1 MPKNSESLNRSLF
14 DLLHSKGFDPTMLD
28 TSGKEIPTPEE
39 AEVFQFNFIKDGE
52 DYGKVTISIDGMHKL
67 CIYFSDEV
75 ADSEKE
81 ESHGEDESWYKVLNQ
96 LKRFAQKYQLS
107 FELKN
112 VDHLKHDMAKRE
124 YMKKQERISEG
135 YYPMGKK
142 ASYNDAVP
150 NVKIVIQHTRQIEE
164 GEQRYR
170 NIAKIFLENS
180 EGERFLA
187 PTIKPGVARVYGRL
201 IAEGDKPHGER
212 WNHVTSL
219 VEEYQKMGAFVRATR
234 NGQFNE
240 SAQRLVN
247 EGINHYQGLRET
259 LSRMTG
265 HRGYNTYFESWTPS
279 LMEEES
285 EENNLNELFV
295 QETLDPRI
303 ESVMPILNKL
313 QKKVAEMKE
322 VGELSEWADSLT
334 EAPGAETL
342 GHNVRTDAKN
352 LRAFDLEESE
362 DDIDD
367 PVVSSITRRIIRQ
380 HPELL
385 KHGPDKV
392 LAAIADVADFVGDV
406 EEIGSSDVSGWVKQV
421 ARQLNGVD
429 EGMFDKVKD
438 AVKTVGGKVLNKLG
452 HDDDTEL
459 LKKIQKDAGIPASAQ
474 HGKPNMGHSKDEER
488 LEELSPT
495 TIQSAAAK
503 RDAQKPEDMS
513 PATQRKDI
521 MTHMT
526 NRINMNNRPN
536 AVEEEDVEE
545 SALQASFG
553 IKKYG
558 KKGMEKLRAAGR
570 KHASKKTMQNIRAE
584 YSDKEKPVTEVAG
597 QLSIQ
602 QLATISDEA
611 LDNAYKYGRSSPGN
625 TFGWQANL
633 KSAQYAKQMI
643 DKGVTDIEAISDA
656 IHKGWNVTA
665 QAFVQNPEQFDDTAK
680 LQTAGKLEAK
690 LKQRAELMKKN
701 YSQLPE
707 EEKEKDRVVARAL
720 LQALKGQQ
728 GQQDV
733 SEGQEEF
740 NSLLRLLGEGW
751 KGELAGGTLGGV
763 SGTVAGSALGA
774 LAGGPVGAAIGGVVG
789 GAAGGTAGQM
799 AGRELTKEDQLN
811 EVAPL
816 LAAGARAIIPL
827 LSKVGPKL
835 GQMASGAG
843 KAGAEVVGK
852 TATGIGRGT
861 VDVAKSAAQSAAQ
874 NAGKV
879 GVGVGAYQAITDV
892 ADSVIGGVGEV
903 YRDAGKAAGA
913 IAQAVGDA
921 VDGKTIA
928 ELAGAAVK
936 YSIPIGILLAV
947 LYGGKKL
954 IDQVMSE
961 GADDTN
967 MGALGKMVG
976 AGTPNPSDFA
986 QGFKKTFEGQEDLD
1000 TIRRLL
1006 KK

>member
-14 DLLHSKGFDPTMLD
+14 ELLQSKGFDPTMLD

-81 ESHGEDESWYKVLNQ
+81 ETHGEDESWYKVLNQ

-279 LMEEES
+279 LMEDEV

-352 LRAFDLEESE
+352 LKAFDLEESE

-367 PVVSSITRRIIRQ
+367 PVVSAITRRIIRQ

-421 ARQLNGVD
+421 ERSLGSMDEGILDTVKKAGSKVFDKLGGGNEEDLIRKLQKDAGVTPTGKKPEFDVKAKELARSNPSDPGGNFMKGGKDLGIFKEEDMDEARVFGYDIKRVPDLKVSYDDAQELKNQLAMLEKVMMYATPDGMSPEIRSQVKNIYFKITNILKQNGLQESDLMSTD

-438 AVKTVGGKVLNKLG
+438 AVKKVGGKVLDKLG
-452 HDDDTEL
+452 HGSDEEL
-459 LKKIQKDAGIPASAQ
+459 LKKIQKDVGAPAGSQ
-474 HGKPNMGHSKDEER
+474 HGKPSM
-488 LEELSPT
+488 
-495 TIQSAAAK
+495 AK
-503 RDAQKPEDMS
+503 PNDDSDIVED
-513 PATQRKDI
+513 DI
-521 MTHMT
+521 
-526 NRINMNNRPN
+526 
-536 AVEEEDVEE
+536 EE

-558 KKGMEKLRAAGR
+558 KKGMEKLRAAGQ
-570 KHASKKTMQNIRAE
+570 KHASEKTMQNIRAE
-584 YSDKEKPVTEVAG
+584 YSDKEKPV
-597 QLSIQ
+597 S
-602 QLATISDEA
+602 
-611 LDNAYKYGRSSPGN
+611 
-625 TFGWQANL
+625 
-633 KSAQYAKQMI
+633 
-643 DKGVTDIEAISDA
+643 
-656 IHKGWNVTA
+656 
-665 QAFVQNPEQFDDTAK
+665 
-680 LQTAGKLEAK
+680 
-690 LKQRAELMKKN
+690 
-701 YSQLPE
+701 
-707 EEKEKDRVVARAL
+707 
-720 LQALKGQQ
+720 
-728 GQQDV
+728 
-733 SEGQEEF
+733 
-740 NSLLRLLGEGW
+740 
-751 KGELAGGTLGGV
+751 
-763 SGTVAGSALGA
+763 
-774 LAGGPVGAAIGGVVG
+774 
-789 GAAGGTAGQM
+789 
-799 AGRELTKEDQLN
+799 
-811 EVAPL
+811 
-816 LAAGARAIIPL
+816 
-827 LSKVGPKL
+827 
-835 GQMASGAG
+835 
-843 KAGAEVVGK
+843 
-852 TATGIGRGT
+852 
-861 VDVAKSAAQSAAQ
+861 
-874 NAGKV
+874 
-879 GVGVGAYQAITDV
+879 
-892 ADSVIGGVGEV
+892 
-903 YRDAGKAAGA
+903 
-913 IAQAVGDA
+913 
-921 VDGKTIA
+921 
-928 ELAGAAVK
+928 
-936 YSIPIGILLAV
+936 
-947 LYGGKKL
+947 
-954 IDQVMSE
+954 
-961 GADDTN
+961 
-967 MGALGKMVG
+967 
-976 AGTPNPSDFA
+976 
-986 QGFKKTFEGQEDLD
+986 EGQEDLD

>member
-14 DLLHSKGFDPTMLD
+14 ELLHSKGFDPTMLD

-39 AEVFQFNFIKDGE
+39 AEVFQFNFVKDGE
-52 DYGKVTISIDGMHKL
+52 DYGKVTISVDGLHKL
-67 CIYFSDEV
+67 CVYYSDDV
-75 ADSEKE
+75 ANSEKE
-81 ESHGEDESWYKVLNQ
+81 ETHGEDESWYKVLNQ

-107 FELKN
+107 FELRN

-150 NVKIVIQHTRQIEE
+150 NVKIVLQHTRQIEE

-187 PTIKPGVARVYGRL
+187 PTIKPGIARVYGRL

-265 HRGYNTYFESWTPS
+265 HRGYNSYFESWTPS
-279 LMEEES
+279 LMEDEV

-322 VGELSEWADSLT
+322 VNELAEWADSLT

-342 GHNVRTDAKN
+342 GHNVRTDANN

-367 PVVSSITRRIIRQ
+367 PVVNAITRRIIYQ

-421 ARQLNGVD
+421 AQSLGKYNQKPEFDVKAKELARSNPSDPAGNFMKGGKDLGIFKEELDEARVFGYDIKRVPDLKVSHDDAQELKNQLGMLRKVLMYATPDDMSSNARKQVSDIQYKIVDILHRNGLQESDLMSTD

-438 AVKTVGGKVLNKLG
+438 VVKKVGGKVLNKLG
-452 HDDDTEL
+452 HDDDSEL

-474 HGKPNMGHSKDEER
+474 HGKPNMGHPKDEER
-488 LEELSPT
+488 LEE
-495 TIQSAAAK
+495 
-503 RDAQKPEDMS
+503 D
-513 PATQRKDI
+513 
-521 MTHMT
+521 
-526 NRINMNNRPN
+526 
-536 AVEEEDVEE
+536 DVEE
-545 SALQASFG
+545 SALQAYLG
-553 IKKYG
+553 DKKYG
-558 KKGMEKLRAAGR
+558 KDGMDALRKAGQD
-570 KHASKKTMQNIRAE
+570 HASEKTMQNIRAKF
-584 YSDKEKPVTEVAG
+584 SKKEEPVTEG
-597 QLSIQ
+597 Q
-602 QLATISDEA
+602 D
-611 LDNAYKYGRSSPGN
+611 
-625 TFGWQANL
+625 
-633 KSAQYAKQMI
+633 
-643 DKGVTDIEAISDA
+643 
-656 IHKGWNVTA
+656 
-665 QAFVQNPEQFDDTAK
+665 
-680 LQTAGKLEAK
+680 
-690 LKQRAELMKKN
+690 
-701 YSQLPE
+701 
-707 EEKEKDRVVARAL
+707 
-720 LQALKGQQ
+720 
-728 GQQDV
+728 
-733 SEGQEEF
+733 
-740 NSLLRLLGEGW
+740 
-751 KGELAGGTLGGV
+751 
-763 SGTVAGSALGA
+763 
-774 LAGGPVGAAIGGVVG
+774 
-789 GAAGGTAGQM
+789 
-799 AGRELTKEDQLN
+799 
-811 EVAPL
+811 
-816 LAAGARAIIPL
+816 
-827 LSKVGPKL
+827 
-835 GQMASGAG
+835 
-843 KAGAEVVGK
+843 
-852 TATGIGRGT
+852 
-861 VDVAKSAAQSAAQ
+861 
-874 NAGKV
+874 
-879 GVGVGAYQAITDV
+879 
-892 ADSVIGGVGEV
+892 
-903 YRDAGKAAGA
+903 
-913 IAQAVGDA
+913 
-921 VDGKTIA
+921 
-928 ELAGAAVK
+928 
-936 YSIPIGILLAV
+936 
-947 LYGGKKL
+947 
-954 IDQVMSE
+954 
-961 GADDTN
+961 
-967 MGALGKMVG
+967 
-976 AGTPNPSDFA
+976 
-986 QGFKKTFEGQEDLD
+986 DLD

>member
-14 DLLHSKGFDPTMLD
+14 NLLHSKGFDPTMLD

-52 DYGKVTISIDGMHKL
+52 DYGKVTISIDGLHKL
-67 CIYFSDEV
+67 CVYFSDEV
-75 ADSEKE
+75 ANSEKE
-81 ESHGEDESWYKVLNQ
+81 ETHGEDESWYKVLNQ

-112 VDHLKHDMAKRE
+112 IDHLKHDMAKRE

-265 HRGYNTYFESWTPS
+265 HRGYNKYFESWTPS
-279 LMEEES
+279 LMEDET

-352 LRAFDLEESE
+352 LKAFDLEEDDLDEGAAVDAYMAGKSPALAHFADKLDKE
-362 DDIDD
+362 IDEGFDDIDD

-474 HGKPNMGHSKDEER
+474 HGKPNMGHSKDEEM
-488 LEELSPT
+488 LDEIDMDTLNQVASHAVNTLGKPGAMAA
-495 TIQSAAAK
+495 SAAGGAAIGATVGK
-503 RDAQKPEDMS
+503 GITKVVDYLKKKKEQKAFDKNNQQVAED
-513 PATQRKDI
+513 DI
-521 MTHMT
+521 
-526 NRINMNNRPN
+526 
-536 AVEEEDVEE
+536 EE
-545 SALQASFG
+545 SALQAYLG
-553 IKKYG
+553 DKKYG
-558 KKGMEKLRAAGR
+558 KDGMDALRKAGQE
-570 KHASKKTMQNIRAE
+570 HASEKTMQNIRAK
-584 YSDKEKPVTEVAG
+584 YSKKEEPVAEEVDTG
-597 QLSIQ
+597 QYD
-602 QLATISDEA
+602 AV
-611 LDNAYKYGRSSPGN
+611 KSSPKGDN
-625 TFGWQANL
+625 DQNWDKPFRE
-633 KSAQYAKQMI
+633 KIKQYAK
-643 DKGVTDIEAISDA
+643 E
-656 IHKGWNVTA
+656 
-665 QAFVQNPEQFDDTAK
+665 
-680 LQTAGKLEAK
+680 LEK
-690 LKQRAELMKKN
+690 RQK
-701 YSQLPE
+701 
-707 EEKEKDRVVARAL
+707 EKEQGVAESEFAGDYATGEAGQWRN
-720 LQALKGQQ
+720 KGPKAHKPATI
-728 GQQDV
+728 GDLV
-733 SEGQEEF
+733 GEGQ
-740 NSLLRLLGEGW
+740 
-751 KGELAGGTLGGV
+751 
-763 SGTVAGSALGA
+763 
-774 LAGGPVGAAIGGVVG
+774 
-789 GAAGGTAGQM
+789 
-799 AGRELTKEDQLN
+799 D
-811 EVAPL
+811 
-816 LAAGARAIIPL
+816 
-827 LSKVGPKL
+827 
-835 GQMASGAG
+835 
-843 KAGAEVVGK
+843 
-852 TATGIGRGT
+852 
-861 VDVAKSAAQSAAQ
+861 
-874 NAGKV
+874 
-879 GVGVGAYQAITDV
+879 
-892 ADSVIGGVGEV
+892 
-903 YRDAGKAAGA
+903 
-913 IAQAVGDA
+913 
-921 VDGKTIA
+921 
-928 ELAGAAVK
+928 
-936 YSIPIGILLAV
+936 
-947 LYGGKKL
+947 
-954 IDQVMSE
+954 
-961 GADDTN
+961 
-967 MGALGKMVG
+967 
-976 AGTPNPSDFA
+976 
-986 QGFKKTFEGQEDLD
+986 DLD

>member
-52 DYGKVTISIDGMHKL
+52 DYGKVTISVDGLHKL
-67 CIYFSDEV
+67 CIYYSDEV
-75 ADSEKE
+75 ANSEKE

-170 NIAKIFLENS
+170 NIAKIFLENQ

-247 EGINHYQGLRET
+247 EGVNHYQGLRET

-265 HRGYNTYFESWTPS
+265 HRGYNAYFESWTPS
-279 LMEEES
+279 LMEDETEES
-285 EENNLNELFV
+285 NLNELFV

-322 VGELSEWADSLT
+322 VNELSEWADSLT

-342 GHNVRTDAKN
+342 AHNVRTDAKN

-367 PVVSSITRRIIRQ
+367 PVVSAITRRIIRQ

-421 ARQLNGVD
+421 ARSLGSMD
-429 EGMFDKVKD
+429 EGMFEEELDEQKYPDNSTSTAKRSKVIANVSDLINDPRLAYEPKRDGPNNPKLKMATKVMPSINKDKPKFGTKLKNPGDSVERKPGVFGPYGVEEGSLGD
-438 AVKTVGGKVLNKLG
+438 MAKKVGGAIKSAGSKVLDKLG
-452 HDDDTEL
+452 HGSDEEL
-459 LKKIQKDAGIPASAQ
+459 LKKLQKDVGAPAGSQ
-474 HGKPNMGHSKDEER
+474 HGKPSM
-488 LEELSPT
+488 
-495 TIQSAAAK
+495 AK
-503 RDAQKPEDMS
+503 PNDDSDIIED
-513 PATQRKDI
+513 DI
-521 MTHMT
+521 
-526 NRINMNNRPN
+526 
-536 AVEEEDVEE
+536 EE

-553 IKKYG
+553 LKKYG
-558 KKGMEKLRAAGR
+558 KKGMDKLRAAGQ
-570 KHASKKTMQNIRAE
+570 KHASEKTMQNIRAE
-584 YSDKEKPVTEVAG
+584 FSDKEKPITEEGEFAGDYATGEAG
-597 QLSIQ
+597 QWRNKGPKANKPATIGDLVGESEEKDKDDALDPWKHVSPRVDNPKIPGTDKYAKSVYIPKPKPPLKR
-602 QLATISDEA
+602 LATPYTNETVA
-611 LDNAYKYGRSSPGN
+611 E
-625 TFGWQANL
+625 TQQTQAKKVRVQEL
-633 KSAQYAKQMI
+633 SACPKC
-643 DKGVTDIEAISDA
+643 
-656 IHKGWNVTA
+656 
-665 QAFVQNPEQFDDTAK
+665 
-680 LQTAGKLEAK
+680 
-690 LKQRAELMKKN
+690 KKN
-701 YSQLPE
+701 GYD
-707 EEKEKDRVVARAL
+707 KNIK
-720 LQALKGQQ
+720 
-728 GQQDV
+728 
-733 SEGQEEF
+733 
-740 NSLLRLLGEGW
+740 
-751 KGELAGGTLGGV
+751 
-763 SGTVAGSALGA
+763 
-774 LAGGPVGAAIGGVVG
+774 I
-789 GAAGGTAGQM
+789 
-799 AGRELTKEDQLN
+799 LT
-811 EVAPL
+811 
-816 LAAGARAIIPL
+816 
-827 LSKVGPKL
+827 
-835 GQMASGAG
+835 
-843 KAGAEVVGK
+843 
-852 TATGIGRGT
+852 
-861 VDVAKSAAQSAAQ
+861 
-874 NAGKV
+874 
-879 GVGVGAYQAITDV
+879 
-892 ADSVIGGVGEV
+892 
-903 YRDAGKAAGA
+903 
-913 IAQAVGDA
+913 
-921 VDGKTIA
+921 
-928 ELAGAAVK
+928 
-936 YSIPIGILLAV
+936 
-947 LYGGKKL
+947 
-954 IDQVMSE
+954 
-961 GADDTN
+961 
-967 MGALGKMVG
+967 
-976 AGTPNPSDFA
+976 
-986 QGFKKTFEGQEDLD
+986 
-1000 TIRRLL
+1000 
-1006 KK
+1006 

>member
-52 DYGKVTISIDGMHKL
+52 DYGKVTISIDGLHKL

-75 ADSEKE
+75 ANSEKE

-150 NVKIVIQHTRQIEE
+150 NVKIVLQHTRQIEE

-187 PTIKPGVARVYGRL
+187 PTIKPGIARVYGRL

-352 LRAFDLEESE
+352 LKAFDLEESE

-367 PVVSSITRRIIRQ
+367 PVVSAITRRIIRQ

-421 ARQLNGVD
+421 ERSLGSMDEGILDTVKKAGSKVFDKLGGGNEEDLIKKLQKDAGVTPTGKKPEFDVKAKELARSNPSDPGGNFMKGGKDLGIFKEEDMD

-438 AVKTVGGKVLNKLG
+438 AVKTVGGKVLDKLG
-452 HDDDTEL
+452 HGSDEEL
-459 LKKIQKDAGIPASAQ
+459 LKKLQKDVGAPAGSQ
-474 HGKPNMGHSKDEER
+474 HGKPSMAKPNDDTDILDEFDVDT
-488 LEELSPT
+488 LNQVASHAINTLGKPGAMAA
-495 TIQSAAAK
+495 SAAGGAAIGATVGKGITKVADYLKKKKEQKALDK
-503 RDAQKPEDMS
+503 RNQQQVAEDEFAGNYATGEAGQWRNKGPKANK
-513 PATQRKDI
+513 PATIGDL
-521 MTHMT
+521 
-526 NRINMNNRPN
+526 
-536 AVEEEDVEE
+536 V
-545 SALQASFG
+545 G
-553 IKKYG
+553 
-558 KKGMEKLRAAGR
+558 
-570 KHASKKTMQNIRAE
+570 
-584 YSDKEKPVTEVAG
+584 
-597 QLSIQ
+597 
-602 QLATISDEA
+602 
-611 LDNAYKYGRSSPGN
+611 
-625 TFGWQANL
+625 
-633 KSAQYAKQMI
+633 
-643 DKGVTDIEAISDA
+643 
-656 IHKGWNVTA
+656 
-665 QAFVQNPEQFDDTAK
+665 
-680 LQTAGKLEAK
+680 
-690 LKQRAELMKKN
+690 
-701 YSQLPE
+701 
-707 EEKEKDRVVARAL
+707 
-720 LQALKGQQ
+720 
-728 GQQDV
+728 
-733 SEGQEEF
+733 EGQED
-740 NSLLRLLGEGW
+740 LDAIKRLLGEGW
-751 KGELAGGTLGGV
+751 KGELAGGTLGGAG
-763 SGTVAGSALGA
+763 GTVAGSALGA

-799 AGRELTKEDQLN
+799 AGRELTKEEQLN

-816 LAAGARAIIPL
+816 LAAGARAIMPL
-827 LSKVGPKL
+827 LAKVGPKL

-843 KAGAEVVGK
+843 KAGAEVAGK

-861 VDVAKSAAQSAAQ
+861 VDVAKSAAGSAAQ
-874 NAGKV
+874 NAGQI

-892 ADSVIGGVGEV
+892 ADKMVGGVGEV
-903 YRDAGKAAGA
+903 YRDVGKAAGA
-913 IAQAVGDA
+913 IAQSVGNA
-921 VDGKTIA
+921 IDGKTIA
-928 ELAGAAVK
+928 ELASAAVK
-936 YSIPIGILLAV
+936 YSIPIGIILAV

-954 IDQVMSE
+954 IDQVMAE
-961 GADDTN
+961 GLVGGAIGT
-967 MGALGKMVG
+967 ALGGPVG
-976 AGTPNPSDFA
+976 GMIGSAMIGEPKSSEVKESTLL
-986 QGFKKTFEGQEDLD
+986 QGQDDLD